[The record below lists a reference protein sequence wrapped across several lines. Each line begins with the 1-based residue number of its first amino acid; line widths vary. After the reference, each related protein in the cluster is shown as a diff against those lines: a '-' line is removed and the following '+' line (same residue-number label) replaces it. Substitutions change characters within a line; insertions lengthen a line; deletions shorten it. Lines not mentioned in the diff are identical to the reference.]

1 MKQFAIV
8 FVAVML
14 LWACARASAG
24 LVTDNLQLWLKADAI
39 TGLNNNDPVSTW
51 DDSSINNRD
60 ATQSGAA
67 RPTYITGAVNGKP
80 VVRFDGSADY
90 MAVADNNVWA
100 FSDFNMFLVVRI
112 SNLSVGRDLI
122 AQDEGPGSTR
132 KWIWGYN
139 TSVKKQNWHINN
151 PGSGSVSLNG
161 TSWTPN
167 TSLYYVI
174 ELRKSGS
181 NYYFY
186 QNGND
191 NGTAN
196 SSLAIPNAAALL
208 TIGWAEGSSFL
219 QGDIAELAIYNA
231 ALNAADRNQTGWY
244 LGDKY
249 GLPVTYIPEPSTAVL
264 LALGAL
270 ALLRRR
276 RDSGNA

>member
-1 MKQFAIV
+1 S
-8 FVAVML
+8 L
-14 LWACARASAG
+14 
-24 LVTDNLQLWLKADAI
+24 
-39 TGLNNNDPVSTW
+39 
-51 DDSSINNRD
+51 
-60 ATQSGAA
+60 
-67 RPTYITGAVNGKP
+67 NGKP
-80 VVRFDGSADY
+80 VVRFDGSVDY
-90 MAVADNNVWA
+90 MAVADNDVWA
-100 FSDFNMFLVVRI
+100 FSDFNMFLVVKMASI
-112 SNLSVGRDLI
+112 SVGRDLI
-122 AQDEGPGSTR
+122 AQDEGSGSTR